1 MGDFKGRVA
10 TALRLWQV
18 SSMEWILEVGE
29 EVEKVRSR
37 DALATRLEGL
47 RAEGGW
53 VVRLA
58 QRVGK
63 LAGWQG
69 TLYRL
74 LGLSTE
80 MDGQSVLVRATGDL
94 AAVSLLDEDFNETL
108 VVDSQPPQEPEGS
121 VEFALGNGASETRRR
136 ADTISTEK
144 ALSFLLHFFDQ
155 GTRAPGYR
163 YVKVGRGGARTAVEA
178 S

>member
-1 MGDFKGRVA
+1 
-10 TALRLWQV
+10 
-18 SSMEWILEVGE
+18 MEWILEVGE
-29 EVEKVRSR
+29 EVEKVGSR

-47 RAEGGW
+47 RAKGVW

-58 QRVGK
+58 QRVGN

-74 LGLSTE
+74 LGLSNE

-108 VVDSQPPQEPEGS
+108 VVDSQPPEEPEGT
-121 VEFALGNGASETRRR
+121 VQFALGNGATETRRK
-136 ADTISTEK
+136 ADTISTGK
-144 ALSFLLHFFDQ
+144 AVSFLLHFFDQ
-155 GTRAPGYR
+155 GTRAPGFR
-163 YVKVGRGGARTAVEA
+163 YVEVRRTTANPKARA
-178 S
+178 SAAG

>member
-1 MGDFKGRVA
+1 MA
-10 TALRLWQV
+10 AALRLRQV
-18 SSMEWILEVGE
+18 SGMDWILEVGE
-29 EVEKVRSR
+29 EVEKVESR
-37 DALATRLEGL
+37 DALVERLARL
-47 RAEGGW
+47 RAERGW

-58 QRVGK
+58 QRVGE
-63 LAGWQG
+63 LTGWQG

-108 VVDSQPPQEPEGS
+108 VLDSQPQQEPEGS
-121 VEFALGNGASETRRR
+121 VQFALGNGEFETRRR

-144 ALSFLLHFFDQ
+144 AVSFLLHFLDQ
-155 GTRAPGYR
+155 GTRAPGYQ
-163 YVKVGRGGARTAVEA
+163 YVKVGRGASNSRSRARAA
-178 S
+178 R